1 MVADTDDGYPQQG
14 AVLDLIPASRGDRFL
29 SWAEAVS
36 DDELVVTAPKDRST
50 RPVEIPVGDRVDVV
64 WKGPAGLCS
73 LPCVLA
79 AVERSEQ
86 PRWVLRRAGTVQ
98 RGQRRDAVRAPLVV
112 PVQLGPDTARAG
124 GTTADLSEGGL
135 RCVLDKGPVPDWL
148 EAPGQAIGTVV
159 QVSVQLSDLTVSC
172 LGEITRRFPREDA
185 RTELSVRFV
194 GMSEHDQDEVRRRIF
209 DRLRDLRRR
218 GLI

>member
-1 MVADTDDGYPQQG
+1 MTADPDDGFPEHG
-14 AVLDLIPASRGDRFL
+14 TVLDLIPASRGDRFL
-29 SWAEAVS
+29 SWVEAVD
-36 DDELVVTAPKDRST
+36 DDEFVVTAPKDRSA
-50 RPVEIPVGDRVDVV
+50 RPVEIPVGERVDVV
-64 WKGPAGLCS
+64 WRSPAGLCS
-73 LPCVLA
+73 VPCVLA
-79 AVERSEQ
+79 AVERSEH
-86 PRWVLRRAGTVQ
+86 PRWVLRRADAVQ

-112 PVQLGPDTARAG
+112 PVQLGPDTAPAG
-124 GTTADLSEGGL
+124 GTTVDLSEGGL
-135 RCVLDKGPVPDWL
+135 RCVLDKGPAPEWL

>member
-1 MVADTDDGYPQQG
+1 
-14 AVLDLIPASRGDRFL
+14 
-29 SWAEAVS
+29 
-36 DDELVVTAPKDRST
+36 
-50 RPVEIPVGDRVDVV
+50 
-64 WKGPAGLCS
+64 
-73 LPCVLA
+73 
-79 AVERSEQ
+79 
-86 PRWVLRRAGTVQ
+86 
-98 RGQRRDAVRAPLVV
+98 
-112 PVQLGPDTARAG
+112 
-124 GTTADLSEGGL
+124 
-135 RCVLDKGPVPDWL
+135 
-148 EAPGQAIGTVV
+148 V